1 MLQRRTELHKFLGHV
16 FERNELLNEALT
28 HPSAVKGGRRA
39 SARHSDYERLEFL
52 GDRVLGLVIADDLLA
67 RFEDA
72 DAGQL
77 ARRYNALVRRET
89 LVDVA
94 REIDLGAHLNLA
106 KGERGAGGAD
116 KPAILANACEALI
129 GALFLDGGLNVASQ
143 FIHRYWDSKTI
154 ALVRAPLDAKTK
166 LQEWAHSKGMNSP
179 TYKLINQEGAAHD
192 PTFTIEAAVN
202 GYAAAQGR
210 GSSKRIAEQEAAAAL
225 LAEIDGRSMTENE

>member
-1 MLQRRTELHKFLGHV
+1 MPQRRTELQKILGHV
-16 FERNELLNEALT
+16 FERSELLDEALT

-39 SARHSDYERLEFL
+39 RARHSDYERLEFL

-72 DAGQL
+72 DAGHL

-89 LVDVA
+89 LTDVA

-106 KGERGAGGAD
+106 RGERGAGGAD

-129 GALFLDGGLNVASQ
+129 GALFLDGGLNAASQ

-154 ALVRAPLDAKTK
+154 ALIRAPTDAKTK
-166 LQEWAHSKGMNSP
+166 LQELAHSKGMDPPAYNLVS
-179 TYKLINQEGAAHD
+179 QEGAAHD

-210 GSSKRIAEQEAAAAL
+210 GNSKRVAEQEAAAAL
-225 LAEIDGRSMTENE
+225 LAEIDGALMTEND